1 MNYQLFSSN
10 IMLADISEAIKEIK
24 SKDHKK
30 ILIQVPEGLKTEV
43 SRISAK
49 IEKECCVDVFIAAEP
64 CYGACDL
71 PLKEAEVLG
80 CDIIIHFGHYD
91 FGVKT
96 KIPVI
101 YVPVE
106 IKAEISEELKKE
118 IEKIEEKKIGIYS
131 SEPFRRLL
139 EYLGDYLE
147 DIGKEVVDKKII
159 LGCSEFEPAGELNLF
174 IGSGKFHPLA
184 LKGKTYFLNLERNKL
199 EDLSRELMKEEMKK
213 AARIS
218 KFEDAKKVGILVS
231 TKPGQFY
238 QDCEQFEDRLREQ
251 GKKTKILIFDMITN
265 EKLMGLDFDVYVNT
279 ACPRI
284 LDNPFDKPV
293 VNLRDLP

>member
-1 MNYQLFSSN
+1 MF
-10 IMLADISEAIKEIK
+10 ADISEAIREIK
-24 SKDHKK
+24 SKDYKR

-43 SRISAK
+43 SRIASK

-71 PLKEAEVLG
+71 PLKEAEVSG

-96 KIPVI
+96 QIPVV

-139 EYLGDYLE
+139 ESFRDYLE
-147 DIGKEVVDKKII
+147 DNGKEVVDKRII
-159 LGCSEFEPAGELNLF
+159 LGCSDFEPLGELNIF

-184 LKGKTYFLNLERNKL
+184 LKGKTYFLNLEKNRF
-199 EDLSRELMKEEMKK
+199 EDLSGELMREEMRK
-213 AARIS
+213 AARVS
-218 KFEDAKKVGILVS
+218 KFKDAKKVGILVS

-238 QDCEQFEDRLREQ
+238 KEYEQLEDKLREQ

-265 EKLMGLDFDVYVNT
+265 EKLMGLDFEVYVNT

-293 VNLRDLP
+293 VNLRDLSV

>member
-1 MNYQLFSSN
+1 
-10 IMLADISEAIKEIK
+10 MLAEISEVIREIK
-24 SKDHKK
+24 SKDYKK
-30 ILIQVPEGLKTEV
+30 ILVQVPEGLKTEV
-43 SRISAK
+43 SRIASK

-71 PLKEAEVLG
+71 PLEETKFLD
-80 CDIIIHFGHYD
+80 CDVIVHFGHSD

-101 YVPVE
+101 YKPVW
-106 IKAEISEELKKE
+106 ISAELTEELKKE

-131 SEPFRRLL
+131 SEPFRKLL
-139 EYLGDYLE
+139 DLFGDYLE
-147 DIGKEVVDKKII
+147 NTGKKIVEKKII
-159 LGCSEFEPAGELNLF
+159 LGCSEFEPLGELNIF

-184 LKGKTYFLNLERNKL
+184 LKGKTYFLNLEKNKL
-199 EDLSRELMKEEMKK
+199 EDLSEELRKEEMKK
-213 AARIS
+213 MARIS

-238 QDCEQFEDRLREQ
+238 KDYKQLEEEFRKQ
-251 GKKTKILIFDMITN
+251 GKETRILIFDMITN

-293 VNLRDLP
+293 VNLRDLPRN